1 MLGTNEFLGLRI
13 SLVVCLY
20 STGGLES
27 VSVALFY
34 LGLTLKITAMCITL
48 SCNFSCILSTY
59 LEQLTGSHIK
69 LYRSEVNR
77 LRHLCLQK
85 LLVAIPDKYTVD

>member
-1 MLGTNEFLGLRI
+1 MHKKKTD
-13 SLVVCLY
+13 
-20 STGGLES
+20 
-27 VSVALFY
+27 
-34 LGLTLKITAMCITL
+34 
-48 SCNFSCILSTY
+48 FSCILSTY

-85 LLVAIPDKYTVD
+85 LLVTIPDKYTVDENWPSVDEI